1 MARSKST
8 MLAAVVALAAGAVSC
23 SSPAAAEPAPGCNVL
38 DNLTE
43 KIISVSLNEIGGPY
57 PAVGDSAVYL
67 TRFYDPA
74 GKLVGTVYG
83 KANIPFK
90 NPDGHVMEY
99 SEERIELD
107 GGVVETEGFY
117 DITNGIAGEWQFLPA
132 LGTSGGYR
140 DKLGKRS
147 FRILKPNA
155 LLNAKIELCPPA
167 KAH

>member
-1 MARSKST
+1 

-99 SEERIELD
+99 SEERI
-107 GGVVETEGFY
+107 VETEGFY
-117 DITNGIAGEWQFLPA
+117 DITKGIAGEWQFLPA

-147 FRILKPNA
+147 FQILKPNA